1 VEGRV
6 EDRVAP
12 EVRAAGGAVVRTGP
26 GRQVE
31 ILLAH
36 RPGHR
41 DWTLPKGKVEPGE
54 ADEDCALREV
64 AEETGFECLLGP
76 ELGETRYRDRR
87 GRDKSVRYWVMTVH
101 DGSFKPNDEVDEVR
115 WVSLPGAGR
124 QLSYPGDRAI
134 LAALEPSLRPLVFLV
149 RHAKAGDRDKWT
161 GDDRLRPLEK
171 RGRRQADALVAPLAG
186 YALTRLV
193 SSPYVR
199 CVETLEPL
207 AAHLGLA
214 IEHEPAIEE
223 GVSVEDARALFGRLG
238 PGPVVLCTH
247 GDVVEAL
254 VGEGEPK
261 KKGSTWLLAGR
272 NGDIRPIRYWLP
284 LA

>member
-1 VEGRV
+1 MEGRL
-6 EDRVAP
+6 AP
-12 EVRAAGGAVVRTGP
+12 EVRAAGGAVLRTGP
-26 GRQVE
+26 GRQPEV
-31 ILLAH
+31 LLVH
-36 RPGHR
+36 RPDHR

-54 ADEDCALREV
+54 AEEECALREV
-64 AEETGFECLLGP
+64 AEETGFDCLLGP
-76 ELGETRYRDRR
+76 ELGASRYRDRR
-87 GRDKSVRYWVMTVH
+87 GREKSVRYWAMTVR
-101 DGSFKPNDEVDEVR
+101 DGAFQANPEVDEVR
-115 WVSLPGAGR
+115 WAPLPVAGR

-134 LAALEPSLRPLVFLV
+134 LGALEPALQPLILLV
-149 RHAKAGDRDKWT
+149 RHAKAGDRDAWT
-161 GDDRLRPLEK
+161 GDDRVRPLDK

-199 CVETLEPL
+199 CVQTLEPL
-207 AAHLGLA
+207 SAHLAMPVEPDDALA
-214 IEHEPAIEE
+214 EGASAEE
-223 GVSVEDARALFGRLG
+223 ARALLGRLG

-261 KKGSTWLLAGR
+261 KKGSTWLLARG
-272 NGDIRPIRYWLP
+272 NGDIRPVRYWPP